1 MNFKTLILT
10 IDERQIA
17 TLTLNRPEV
26 HNVLSLE
33 MIREIRQVVMD
44 LNKLQDLRA
53 VILTGKGKSFCAGA
67 DLRWMKKIAIQK
79 RQNRISEATELSEM
93 LSELDKLRMP

>member
-1 MNFKTLILT
+1 MNYKTLILT

-44 LNKLQDLRA
+44 LNKLQDVRGG
-53 VILTGKGKSFCAGA
+53 ILTGKGKAFWAGA
-67 DLRWMKKIAIQK
+67 DCAGCKK
-79 RQNRISEATELSEM
+79 
-93 LSELDKLRMP
+93 

>member
-44 LNKLQDLRA
+44 LNKLQDVRG

-67 DLRWMKKIAIQK
+67 DLRWMQK
-79 RQNRISEATELSEM
+79 
-93 LSELDKLRMP
+93 